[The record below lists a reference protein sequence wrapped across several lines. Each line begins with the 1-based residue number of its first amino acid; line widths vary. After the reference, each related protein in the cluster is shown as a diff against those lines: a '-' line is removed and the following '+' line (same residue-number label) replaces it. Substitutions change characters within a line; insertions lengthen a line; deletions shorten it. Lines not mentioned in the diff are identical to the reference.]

1 VSSAIDKKSDGTV
14 PIAVAF
20 ALAALL
26 IHLLTNGRYGYFRDE
41 LYYLACGD
49 HLDWGYV
56 DHAPLI
62 ALIARTGRALFGDSL
77 HAIRFFAALA
87 SPALILLTGLIAREL
102 GGGRFAVALACL
114 CVLVAPI
121 WLILHTFLS
130 MNAFEPLFWMGC
142 AYVLLLVI
150 KRDNPKLLVWFGV
163 LAGLGLENKHSMLF
177 FGFALCAGLLFTKDR
192 RLFLSPWLWL
202 AAAIAVLLF
211 LPNLIWQ
218 YQHHWPT
225 IEDLS
230 NVRKMHKN
238 VELSP
243 IEFIGQQI
251 LIMQPASALVWIP
264 GLWFLLFDRIG
275 QRYRALGVSFVV
287 ILGLMLALKGKNYYL
302 APAYPIMFAAGA
314 VLWERGRAWVKVS
327 LPAFIAVTGILFAP
341 LTLPVLPVD
350 ALIRWQEIIHVSPP
364 KTEVA
369 HSGALPQH
377 FGDMFGWPEMVA
389 TVADVYQ
396 NLPAADQAK
405 TAILAGNYGEAG
417 AIDFFGPRYG
427 LPKAISRHQTYYLWG
442 PRQYTGEIMILLQ
455 SNRADAEQY
464 CTTVESGP
472 ELNHPYAMA
481 EEHYQ
486 ILICRGLKMP
496 LPQLWP
502 RLKLW
507 N

>member
-1 VSSAIDKKSDGTV
+1 MSDTVDRKSAHTL
-14 PIAVAF
+14 PIAIAF
-20 ALAALL
+20 ALPGLVL
-26 IHLLTNGRYGYFRDE
+26 HLLTNGRYGYFRDE

-62 ALIARTGRALFGDSL
+62 ALIARTSRVLFGDSL

-87 SPALILLTGLIAREL
+87 CPALILLTGLIAREL
-102 GGGRFAVALACL
+102 GGGRFATALACL

-150 KRDNPKLLVWFGV
+150 NRGNPKLLLWFGV
-163 LAGLGLENKHSMLF
+163 LAGLGLENKHSMIF
-177 FGFALCAGLLFTKDR
+177 FGFAWCAGLLLTRQR
-192 RLFLSPWLWL
+192 RLFLSPWLWIG
-202 AAAIAVLLF
+202 AAIAVMLF

-225 IEDLS
+225 LEDLS
-230 NVRKMHKN
+230 NVRKTHKN

-243 IEFIGQQI
+243 LAFLGQQM

-264 GLWFLLFDRIG
+264 GLWFLLFDRTG
-275 QRYRALGVSFVV
+275 RRYRTLGLSFVV
-287 ILGLMLALKGKNYYL
+287 IFAVMLALKGKNYYL
-302 APAYPIMFAAGA
+302 APAYPMLFAAGA
-314 VLWERGRAWVKVS
+314 VLWERSQSWAKAV
-327 LPAFIAVTGILFAP
+327 LPAVILVTGALVAP

-369 HSGALPQH
+369 HEGALPQH

-389 TVADVYQ
+389 TVADVYHS
-396 NLPAADQAK
+396 LPVADQPK

-417 AIDFFGPRYG
+417 AIDFFGSRYG
-427 LPKAISRHQTYYLWG
+427 LPKAICRHQTYYLWG
-442 PRQYTGEIMILLQ
+442 PRQYTGEIMILLSPTARTPNDTAPR
-455 SNRADAEQY
+455 SNQ
-464 CTTVESGP
+464 GP
-472 ELNHPYAMA
+472 N
-481 EEHYQ
+481 
-486 ILICRGLKMP
+486 
-496 LPQLWP
+496 
-502 RLKLW
+502 
-507 N
+507 